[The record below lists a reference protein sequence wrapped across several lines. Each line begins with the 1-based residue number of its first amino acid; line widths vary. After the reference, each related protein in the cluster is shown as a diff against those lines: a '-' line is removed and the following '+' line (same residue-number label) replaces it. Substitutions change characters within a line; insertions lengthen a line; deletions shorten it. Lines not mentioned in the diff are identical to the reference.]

1 MEKVITCPVCG
12 NKDHCF
18 EEVQPE
24 ASSFMCFNCGYMSDS
39 RFTIENEEK
48 IKADKTILIN
58 NIKKFDD
65 DRGIWWF
72 PAVINMGKLGI
83 IYPDGQE
90 DDWKWKFAK
99 PIPIP
104 EEKRAALKNYSN
116 MLDVE
121 NALTYEQTDFF
132 NAVQAMGIVKDLGKK
147 GSLSDAVE
155 KN

>member
-1 MEKVITCPVCG
+1 MIDPFDKGTIDIFAEEFWHPANRPERQKEIPQKEKLA
-12 NKDHCF
+12 
-18 EEVQPE
+18 Q
-24 ASSFMCFNCGYMSDS
+24 
-39 RFTIENEEK
+39 
-48 IKADKTILIN
+48 
-58 NIKKFDD
+58 
-65 DRGIWWF
+65 
-72 PAVINMGKLGI
+72 
-83 IYPDGQE
+83 
-90 DDWKWKFAK
+90 
-99 PIPIP
+99 P